1 MTTLITGS
9 SRPVVVYV
17 TPSGGQAASA
27 GFFLL
32 IAADVAAM
40 APGTNTGAAHP
51 VGGEGE
57 DLAKTISEKVT
68 NDAAALIRSLATQ
81 RGRSVEWSEKAV
93 RESSSYTEKEA
104 LEKKLIDVVAGDR
117 GELLKALDGR
127 TVKRFDG
134 REEML
139 HLDAPEIIEVSP
151 NAGDRLLSAI
161 AHPNIAY
168 LLMLLGMVG
177 IYFELAH
184 PGAILPGVLGGVSIL
199 LALFALSV
207 LPVNFVGVLLI
218 ILAIGFF
225 VAEVKVTSY
234 GLLAAAGLVS
244 FVFGS
249 LMLIDSPIPALR
261 VGLSVILPTA
271 LFVAAVVI
279 FLLSRVLRVHRT
291 APITGAEGLVGE
303 IAEVRGAGRPGRRQ
317 GVRSR
322 RVLGRGVGCTAG
334 AGRSRPGGGRRRQA
348 APGRARGRSLRPQ
361 RFPMI
366 EEVTMPQFP
375 VGLALLVFF
384 GLVLFFKW
392 INILNEYERGVVF
405 RLGRVLTEAQGAGVR
420 VRVLADRPHGQ
431 GQPADGGARRPAA
444 GRDHARQRLGQGERG
459 RLLPRHEPDAGRSS
473 RSRTTSTRP
482 RSSPRRRCA
491 RCSARS
497 SSTTCC
503 RSARSSTCACRRSS
517 TSTPTRGA

>member
-1 MTTLITGS
+1 MMGAVSARVVLALSLFCLATAPAGAGQRIAVLTMNDSIQPASLRYLERGLEAADRGGCTLTVLELNTPGGLLTSLRQMTTAITAS
-9 SRPVVVYV
+9 ARPVVVYV

-27 GFFLL
+27 GLFLL

-40 APGTNTGAAHP
+40 APGTNAGAAHP

-57 DLAKTISEKVT
+57 ELAKTISEKVT

-81 RGRSVEWSEKAV
+81 RGRSVEWAEKAV

-104 LEKKLIDVVAGDR
+104 LEKQLIDLVAGDR
-117 GELLKALDGR
+117 GGLLKALDGR

-134 REEML
+134 REETL
-139 HLDAPEIIEVSP
+139 HLDAPEIVELAP
-151 NAGDRLLSAI
+151 NSGDRLLSAI

-168 LLMLLGMVG
+168 LLLLLGMVG

-244 FVFGS
+244 FIFGS

-271 LFVAAVVI
+271 VFVAAVII

-291 APITGAEGLVGE
+291 VPITGAEGLTGE
-303 IAEVRGAGRPGRRQ
+303 IAEVLAPVDQ
-317 GVRSR
+317 D
-322 RVLGRGVGCTAG
+322 
-334 AGRSRPGGGRRRQA
+334 GGKVFVHGEYWDA
-348 APGRARGRSLRPQ
+348 VSAVPLAPGA
-361 RFPMI
+361 
-366 EEVTMPQFP
+366 
-375 VGLALLVFF
+375 
-384 GLVLFFKW
+384 
-392 INILNEYERGVVF
+392 
-405 RLGRVLTEAQGAGVR
+405 R
-420 VRVLADRPHGQ
+420 VRVAGIDGSRLRVEPEDARPPHNV
-431 GQPADGGARRPAA
+431 
-444 GRDHARQRLGQGERG
+444 
-459 RLLPRHEPDAGRSS
+459 
-473 RSRTTSTRP
+473 
-482 RSSPRRRCA
+482 
-491 RCSARS
+491 SA
-497 SSTTCC
+497 
-503 RSARSSTCACRRSS
+503 
-517 TSTPTRGA
+517 

>member
-1 MTTLITGS
+1 MMGFVSSRAALAVSLICLAAATARAGQRIAVLTMNDSIQPASLRYLERGLDTSDRGGCTLTILELNTPGGLLTSLRQMTTAITAA

-32 IAADVAAM
+32 MAADIGAM

-57 DLAKTISEKVT
+57 DLTKTMSEKVT

-81 RGRSVEWSEKAV
+81 RGRAVEWAEKAV

-104 LEKKLIDVVAGDR
+104 LEKQLIDLVAGDR
-117 GELLKALDGR
+117 GELLKQLDGR

-134 REEML
+134 REEVL
-139 HLDAPEIIEVSP
+139 HLDAPEIVEVAP

-168 LLMLLGMVG
+168 LLLLLGMVG

-199 LALFALSV
+199 LALYALSV

-244 FVFGS
+244 FIFGS

-271 LFVAAVVI
+271 AFVAAVVI

-291 APITGAEGLVGE
+291 VPVTGAEGLAGE
-303 IAEVRGAGRPGRRQ
+303 IGEVVAA
-317 GVRSR
+317 V
-322 RVLGRGVGCTAG
+322 TASDG
-334 AGRSRPGGGRRRQA
+334 KVFVHGEYWDAVSAVPL
-348 APGRARGRSLRPQ
+348 APGA
-361 RFPMI
+361 
-366 EEVTMPQFP
+366 
-375 VGLALLVFF
+375 
-384 GLVLFFKW
+384 
-392 INILNEYERGVVF
+392 
-405 RLGRVLTEAQGAGVR
+405 R
-420 VRVLADRPHGQ
+420 VRVAGV
-431 GQPADGGARRPAA
+431 DGRRLRVEPEAA
-444 GRDHARQRLGQGERG
+444 GSPHHNG
-459 RLLPRHEPDAGRSS
+459 
-473 RSRTTSTRP
+473 ST
-482 RSSPRRRCA
+482 
-491 RCSARS
+491 
-497 SSTTCC
+497 
-503 RSARSSTCACRRSS
+503 
-517 TSTPTRGA
+517 